1 MVILTDD
8 QKDPKFIPTK
18 QNILSA
24 MQWLVN
30 GAREND
36 SYVVLGIYVLT
47 IILTLIHHV

>member
-8 QKDPKFIPTK
+8 KQDPKFIPTK

-24 MQWLVN
+24 MQWLVS

-36 SYVVLGIYVLT
+36 S
-47 IILTLIHHV
+47 